1 VNKAELIEAV
11 AEKNEM
17 TKAAA
22 TRAVD
27 SVLGTIT
34 ETLVSGDQVTLVGFG
49 TFQVRERAARV
60 GRNPRTGEA
69 IDIKASKIPSFKAGK
84 ALKDSVN

>member
-1 VNKAELIEAV
+1 MNKAELIEAV